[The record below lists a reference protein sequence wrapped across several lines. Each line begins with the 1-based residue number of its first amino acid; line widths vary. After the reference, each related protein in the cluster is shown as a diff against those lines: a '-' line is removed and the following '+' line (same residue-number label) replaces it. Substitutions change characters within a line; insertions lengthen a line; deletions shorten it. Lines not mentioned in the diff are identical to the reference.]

1 MIRNDRGSH
10 IISWFTL
17 SLLGQLW
24 VPITTNFAKSFGMD
38 AVTDS
43 TQYYGYS
50 SQGSQSVAYY
60 DVDWMDHEYF
70 VSTSEAA
77 IEMNMLKKF
86 DYELLLG
93 QISYNQK
100 AEIYNYSNGYPVHPK
115 KCSTLK
121 QHEMPEPRLVQK

>member
-1 MIRNDRGSH
+1 
-10 IISWFTL
+10 
-17 SLLGQLW
+17 
-24 VPITTNFAKSFGMD
+24 MD

-115 KCSTLK
+115 KCSMLK
-121 QHEMPEPRLVQK
+121 QHEIPEPRLVQK